1 MKKKIAVIS
10 TLSLLACTSLTAC
23 QTSSAP
29 ESTIPTSLPSVN
41 SETAISETVSNTE
54 PSNESSTELSEESS
68 EMEDTSTISS
78 TAENSVEET
87 SEEISQTET
96 SPEISAES
104 SSEEKIYSMDD
115 VIQYGRMINNASIQN
130 RKNSTVLFQIGKIVC
145 ILNVNN
151 DSVDILFDS
160 KSFSIP
166 RESVELLPNDYVPG
180 EHEDIMIRDPF
191 ADLGF

>member
-1 MKKKIAVIS
+1 
-10 TLSLLACTSLTAC
+10 
-23 QTSSAP
+23 
-29 ESTIPTSLPSVN
+29 
-41 SETAISETVSNTE
+41 
-54 PSNESSTELSEESS
+54 
-68 EMEDTSTISS
+68 
-78 TAENSVEET
+78 
-87 SEEISQTET
+87 
-96 SPEISAES
+96 
-104 SSEEKIYSMDD
+104 MDD

>member
-87 SEEISQTET
+87 SEEISQAET

-104 SSEEKIYSMDD
+104 SSEEKTYSMDD
-115 VIQYGRMINNASIQN
+115 VIRYGRTIDLVILEEIHKMLPSG
-130 RKNSTVLFQIGKIVC
+130 VLLY
-145 ILNVNN
+145 ILNVNT
-151 DSVDILFDS
+151 DTVDILYEGIS
-160 KSFSIP
+160 CQIP
-166 RESVELLPNDYVPG
+166 IDTVELLPLDYVPNY
-180 EHEDIMIRDPF
+180 E
-191 ADLGF
+191 

>member
-1 MKKKIAVIS
+1 MKKKIAVIL
-10 TLSLLACTSLTAC
+10 TLCLLACTSLTAC

-115 VIQYGRMINNASIQN
+115 VIQYGKMIHSQIIQY
-130 RKNSTVLFQIGKIVC
+130 KKGVLFQPGSIVC
-145 ILNVNN
+145 ILNVY
-151 DSVDILFDS
+151 DDTVDILFENM
-160 KSFSIP
+160 SFSIP
-166 RESVELLPNDYVPG
+166 IESVELLPNDYILN
-180 EHEDIMIRDPF
+180 ERERIMNSDPF
-191 ADLGF
+191 LHGMQ